1 LIDLEQNI
9 YFTHSSIETDQ
20 LWMKRANQEWAC
32 QDFCLYLE
40 CAGTFAFQ
48 LVLTPLNIT
57 QQNKMT
63 KYFVCNMFLT
73 INIHVPKICWFIL

>member
-48 LVLTPLNIT
+48 LFLSTCFDPT
-57 QQNKMT
+57 QHNST
-63 KYFVCNMFLT
+63 K
-73 INIHVPKICWFIL
+73 